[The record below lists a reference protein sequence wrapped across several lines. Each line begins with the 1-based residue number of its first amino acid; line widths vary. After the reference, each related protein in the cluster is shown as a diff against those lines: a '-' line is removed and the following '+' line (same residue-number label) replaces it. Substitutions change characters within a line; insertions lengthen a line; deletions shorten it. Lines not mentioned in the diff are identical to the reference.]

1 MDEKGNTPDISGND
15 LGNPTAPKSNEV
27 EQEIPTNDS
36 NTVEYTYKATDT
48 VVEPNVIEGKFRD
61 LTDEEKSK
69 NQTPQPPITPQAA
82 VNSDTTDN
90 QSPSADIEENKEEQ
104 KDRGIRQKRNPKA
117 QHDVIGKDGKKETVE
132 LPSDKSE
139 KHVTAGP
146 DYEFKDPEPKKAEKK
161 GREYKKS
168 EHRGIWETSLE
179 EAKDLLKK
187 ANIPLPE
194 MKKDERSG
202 EVNDLPKED
211 QLGRRIMTRDRRRI
225 LRRAEQEKVKRDIGQ
240 WAEVLQK
247 GRKLEKDELN
257 FLVENELKSNKKY
270 QKKKQYYKNLGLS
283 DDATEHLLNTMHF
296 KDEVE
301 KVLNGFK
308 DKNGDYNSTKL
319 SIDQLYNLKKNYEDF
334 IWQEWR
340 DDWGKRVEEWEE
352 AYKDREINKEKEKP
366 EYKTPE
372 EKKNIQEEKRD
383 EALKELKQKEKEYNE
398 AKERKIKRGA
408 LIAGVVAGGA
418 TGVLAGPAAI
428 GVAGTAVFVG
438 GALSF
443 GAEFVGKKRIA
454 KLQEKINQ
462 TTDAEEKAKFEKRY
476 ENWQKV
482 IKWADR
488 AKSFLK
494 GAGVGLLA
502 GSIINNLAFGGE
514 GLIAHRAE
522 RKAAEGILKQGNPTG
537 DGSFKVGDGA
547 NDIPGADTSTPTPT
561 NTGQGAGQADVT
573 STPEFTN
580 NLSPESLPDRISFN
594 EYPQLKQGLIRRGM
608 TPESQTLLL
617 HGTEGGW
624 ANAQGEIIKKML
636 DMGINVNSQEAG
648 WAIGDLAAN
657 SVHNNVAINE
667 QTISSAI
674 EAAKSMFGN

>member
-1 MDEKGNTPDISGND
+1 MDEKGNTPSTSEGD
-15 LGNPTAPKSNEV
+15 LGNPTAPE
-27 EQEIPTNDS
+27 S
-36 NTVEYTYKATDT
+36 NT
-48 VVEPNVIEGKFRD
+48 PVIVDPVAVRD
-61 LTDEEKSK
+61 KDERDEST
-69 NQTPQPPITPQAA
+69 QSTPQPPITPQAA
-82 VNSDTTDN
+82 VSFDTEDTQTPKTNTTQDNSTLDT
-90 QSPSADIEENKEEQ
+90 KEEE
-104 KDRGIRQKRNPKA
+104 DRGIRQSRKPKA
-117 QHDVIGKDGKKETVE
+117 VYDVIGKDGKKETVTF
-132 LPSDKSE
+132 PSDKPE
-139 KHVTAGP
+139 KHVTASP
-146 DYEFKDPEPKKAEKK
+146 DYEFKEPEPKKAEKK
-161 GREYKKS
+161 GKEYKKS
-168 EHRGIWETSLE
+168 EHRGIWKTSLE
-179 EAKDLLKK
+179 EAKGLLKK

-194 MKKDERSG
+194 MKEDERIG
-202 EVNDLPKED
+202 EVNDLPEVD
-211 QLGRRIMTRDRRRI
+211 QHGRRIMNRDRRRI
-225 LRRAEQEKVKRDIGQ
+225 LRRAEQEKIKNHIDQ
-240 WAEVLQK
+240 WGEVLQK
-247 GRKLEKDELN
+247 GRKLTEEEMS
-257 FLVENELKSNKKY
+257 FLVENELKSNKEY

-283 DDATEHLLNTMHF
+283 DNATEHLLNTMHF
-296 KDEVE
+296 KDDAQ

-308 DKNGDYNSTKL
+308 GKNGEYISRTL
-319 SIDQLYNLKKNYEDF
+319 SIDQLYDLKKNHEDF

-352 AYKDREINKEKEKP
+352 AYKDREYKKEREKP
-366 EYKTPE
+366 DYKTPE
-372 EKKNIQEEKRD
+372 EKKNIQEEKQVQ
-383 EALKELKQKEKEYNE
+383 ALKELKQKEEEYNE
-398 AKERKIKRGA
+398 AREEDKERKIKRAA

-438 GALSF
+438 GGLSM
-443 GAEFVGKKRIA
+443 GAEYVGKKRIA
-454 KLQEKINQ
+454 KLQEKISQ

-488 AKSFLK
+488 AKSFFK

-502 GSIINNLAFGGE
+502 GSTINNLAFGGE

-522 RKAAEGILKQGNPTG
+522 QKAAEELLTQGPP
-537 DGSFKVGDGA
+537 VGDSSSGA
-547 NDIPGADTSTPTPT
+547 GNVGNQVTGGNTGTTTPT
-561 NTGQGAGQADVT
+561 NTGQGAGGPDVT
-573 STPEFTN
+573 PDFTN

-617 HGTEGGW
+617 NGAEGGW

-636 DMGINVNSQEAG
+636 NMGINVNSQEAG